1 LTGWAFQS
9 FYGKPG
15 RIDRILNGYS
25 SPYVK
30 MKFLSFKNNAAKYEK
45 GAAEDAVAI

>member
-1 LTGWAFQS
+1 VE
-9 FYGKPG
+9 
-15 RIDRILNGYS
+15 RILNGYS

-30 MKFLSFKNNAAKYEK
+30 MKFLSFKGNAAKYEK

>member
-1 LTGWAFQS
+1 
-9 FYGKPG
+9 
-15 RIDRILNGYS
+15 
-25 SPYVK
+25 VK

>member
-1 LTGWAFQS
+1 
-9 FYGKPG
+9 
-15 RIDRILNGYS
+15 
-25 SPYVK
+25 